1 MPIIIRKQTTIES
14 AEKKDNGIQQRGLL
28 KMLWNEKFKILSLD
42 QYEDKFLFY
51 ITKFYKE
58 LSRKDDIKWFN
69 PNNNWALQKTY
80 KKYLDWTFIV
90 TDDPKEELIAF
101 GAVQDFS
108 TKHVKCARVMTR
120 LYINP
125 KYRTKSLGYDM
136 NHKTPSNYIV
146 KHQVS
151 KWADV
156 NDHLFF
162 SVEYMHR
169 RANIIKLAN
178 KLNNFWGH
186 NWYINQNLFKT
197 YNKEEKGAWQSLCLQ
212 SYSDRTIPLQSITI
226 EEWRQKYE

>member
-1 MPIIIRKQTTIES
+1 
-14 AEKKDNGIQQRGLL
+14 
-28 KMLWNEKFKILSLD
+28 MLWNEKFKILSLD

-136 NHKTPSNYIV
+136 NHKTPSN
-146 KHQVS
+146 
-151 KWADV
+151 
-156 NDHLFF
+156 
-162 SVEYMHR
+162 
-169 RANIIKLAN
+169 
-178 KLNNFWGH
+178 
-186 NWYINQNLFKT
+186 
-197 YNKEEKGAWQSLCLQ
+197 KEEKGAWQSLCLQ

>member
-1 MPIIIRKQTTIES
+1 
-14 AEKKDNGIQQRGLL
+14 
-28 KMLWNEKFKILSLD
+28 MLWNEKFKILSLD

-108 TKHVKCARVMTR
+108 TKHVK
-120 LYINP
+120 
-125 KYRTKSLGYDM
+125 
-136 NHKTPSNYIV
+136 
-146 KHQVS
+146 
-151 KWADV
+151 WADV

-186 NWYINQNLFKT
+186 NWYMNQNLFKT